1 MSAGGRGVGLLRCR
15 ERMVGGDVEK
25 MMLPEEV
32 RRVVPEKMRVE
43 WIRVVVGILEG
54 LGVVVWGCE
63 GCGVV

>member
-1 MSAGGRGVGLLRCR
+1 M
-15 ERMVGGDVEK
+15 GGDVEK
-25 MMLPEEV
+25 RMLPEEV

-54 LGVVVWGCE
+54 LGVVVWGRE